1 MNLTPDPSPKEIG
14 EPSFPLGKELED
26 RSVLDLRGLKC
37 PMTFVKTKV
46 ALEELSDGQTLRVLL
61 DDRLASVDVPGNATR
76 EGHEVVQTKEVSPGV
91 WEVLIRK
98 QGKCYNESGRR

>member
-1 MNLTPDPSPKEIG
+1 MNLTPDPSPKEGG

-26 RSVLDLRGLKC
+26 RSVLDLRGIKC

-46 ALEELSDGQTLRVLL
+46 ALEELSDGQVLKILL
-61 DDRLASVDVPGNATR
+61 DDKLASVDVPGNAQR
-76 EGHEVVQTKEVSPGV
+76 EGYTIIRAREIESGL

-98 QGKCYNESGRR
+98 RGKC